1 MAKFKMNVKN
11 ISFLCFLDLKL
22 FEGLCTILNISSKRV
37 DTTAFP
43 QKKKKKMQTI
53 LKIPDINLLATL

>member
-11 ISFLCFLDLKL
+11 VSFLCFLDLKL

-43 QKKKKKMQTI
+43 QKKKK
-53 LKIPDINLLATL
+53 LKKNANHIENP